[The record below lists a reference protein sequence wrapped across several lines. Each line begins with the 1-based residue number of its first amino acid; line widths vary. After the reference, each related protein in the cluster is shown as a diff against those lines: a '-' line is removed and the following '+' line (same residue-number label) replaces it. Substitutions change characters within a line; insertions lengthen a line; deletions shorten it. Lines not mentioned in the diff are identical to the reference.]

1 MLETDCAEAAQ
12 LIRKGTSNT
21 SPYAFRIN
29 VIQDL
34 IRERGV
40 QIGLVMIYRSWVE
53 LVVEL
58 SFGFGVFHRKFH
70 ELSLMMVIL
79 P

>member
-12 LIRKGTSNT
+12 LIREGTSNT
-21 SPYAFRIN
+21 PAYAFRIS

-58 SFGFGVFHRKFH
+58 SFGLGVFHRKFH